1 MQDFEIKAASI
12 SVFQYMTKGFK
23 IIPSRRYYCI
33 DGNKTAQTSDKTC
46 RLDENCD
53 EFDEADN
60 FGLAE
65 IVKFTFK
72 PFHLALICKR
82 DKIVDLMLQKALEE
96 EDHETRLANLEMLIG
111 SRTRLQELSPEP
123 QIMKTY
129 DKVMD
134 SITSF
139 LILLIRLFAKKMM
152 IFFQV
157 DLMLDGMTSIHVA
170 AR

>member
-1 MQDFEIKAASI
+1 MKIQHGRDLETWHLEAGRHVVGTSYMQDFEIKAVSI
-12 SVFQYMTKGFK
+12 SVLQKMKKGSK
-23 IIPSRRYYCI
+23 IITSPRYYCI

-111 SRTRLQELSPEP
+111 SRTGLQELSREL
-123 QIMKTY
+123 QIY
-129 DKVMD
+129 DKVTD
-134 SITSF
+134 AITS
-139 LILLIRLFAKKMM
+139 
-152 IFFQV
+152 
-157 DLMLDGMTSIHVA
+157 SYYYY
-170 AR
+170 

>member
-1 MQDFEIKAASI
+1 MQDFEINAASI

-46 RLDENCD
+46 RLGENCD

-111 SRTRLQELSPEP
+111 SRTGLKELSSELHN
-123 QIMKTY
+123 IY
-129 DKVMD
+129 DKVID

>member
-1 MQDFEIKAASI
+1 M
-12 SVFQYMTKGFK
+12 
-23 IIPSRRYYCI
+23 
-33 DGNKTAQTSDKTC
+33 
-46 RLDENCD
+46 
-53 EFDEADN
+53 
-60 FGLAE
+60 AE

-96 EDHETRLANLEMLIG
+96 EDHETRLANLEILIG
-111 SRTRLQELSPEP
+111 SRTGLKELSSELHN
-123 QIMKTY
+123 IY
-129 DKVMD
+129 DKVID

-139 LILLIRLFAKKMM
+139 LILLIRLYAKKM

>member
-1 MQDFEIKAASI
+1 
-12 SVFQYMTKGFK
+12 
-23 IIPSRRYYCI
+23 
-33 DGNKTAQTSDKTC
+33 
-46 RLDENCD
+46 
-53 EFDEADN
+53 
-60 FGLAE
+60 
-65 IVKFTFK
+65 
-72 PFHLALICKR
+72 
-82 DKIVDLMLQKALEE
+82 MLQKALEE